1 MAHSSRSKRAALRP
15 PSHPLSPGIKHPR
28 GAGAEGVFP
37 YPREY
42 RLPAHER
49 GNGEL
54 LDPRPRCTNYRHY
67 GAYFS
72 VFLNKPLRK
81 ALHLGLSLPYTVDMS
96 STRPHLKRVTTVGA
110 VLGVFALGSLGLYTA
125 EGSSTPNASAAT
137 AHALHPDSSALA
149 STGPAASASESPS
162 AEPTPETVA
171 QQMDR
176 VAQEAFGAEGAHP
189 VGETQKP
196 FTASP
201 DAADVTVQQ
210 YQGGVVMHTTAHG
223 AVAMHSGVY
232 SHWWK
237 QREYSDFAG
246 LEGLPTGWRS
256 ENGIIY
262 TTFEKAELYWDTAMN
277 VPRSTAVLGTQ
288 DALVIGDSQV
298 LPTSWV
304 GLGLSGAGFTSHMF
318 RCGGVGFVASR
329 PGTCPSYYQGVIESV
344 WALPGGT
351 PGVIYLDASGND
363 MYVNE
368 DEMKATEQTQDRQT
382 RVIQQLQRMYPSSK
396 IVLGGV
402 VSMSESAAPDP
413 QKAHKRHTA
422 NEAAKV
428 VAQHTG
434 VLFMDTSDWL
444 TLYLAEGDMA
454 DSLHLKDET
463 QYKMAAPFAARMREL
478 LAS

>member
-1 MAHSSRSKRAALRP
+1 M
-15 PSHPLSPGIKHPR
+15 
-28 GAGAEGVFP
+28 F
-37 YPREY
+37 
-42 RLPAHER
+42 
-49 GNGEL
+49 
-54 LDPRPRCTNYRHY
+54 LD
-67 GAYFS
+67 
-72 VFLNKPLRK
+72 KPLRK

-110 VLGVFALGSLGLYTA
+110 VLGVFVLGSLGLYAA
-125 EGSSTPNASAAT
+125 EGSSAPDASAAT
-137 AHALHPDSSALA
+137 AHALHPDSSART

-196 FTASP
+196 FIASP

-277 VPRSTAVLGTQ
+277 VPRSTAVLGAQ

-304 GLGLSGAGFTSHMF
+304 GLGLSEAGFTSHMF

-329 PGTCPSYYQGVIESV
+329 PGTCPSYYQGVMESV

-454 DSLHLKDET
+454 DGLHLKDET

>member
-1 MAHSSRSKRAALRP
+1 MPGRRGCFRARDMPERASA
-15 PSHPLSPGIKHPR
+15 PSTEPGN
-28 GAGAEGVFP
+28 GAGTEGVRIR
-37 YPREY
+37 RE
-42 RLPAHER
+42 PEPEH
-49 GNGEL
+49 
-54 LDPRPRCTNYRHY
+54 TNYRHS

-72 VFLNKPLRK
+72 VFLIKPLGK
-81 ALHLGLSLPYTVDMS
+81 ALHLGLNLPYTVGMS
-96 STRPHLKRVTTVGA
+96 STRPHFKRVTTVGA
-110 VLGVFALGSLGLYTA
+110 VLGVFALGSLGLYA
-125 EGSSTPNASAAT
+125 VEGSSTPNASAAT
-137 AHALHPDSSALA
+137 AQALNPESPVVA
-149 STGPAASASESPS
+149 STDPVASPTESPS

-189 VGETQKP
+189 VGEVQKP
-196 FTASP
+196 FTTSQ

-210 YQGGVVMHTTAHG
+210 YQGGVVMHTAAHG

-232 SHWWK
+232 AHWWK

-256 ENGIIY
+256 ESGIIY

-277 VPRSTAVLGTQ
+277 VPRSTTTLGAQ

-304 GLGLSGAGFTSHMF
+304 GLGLSEAGFTSQMF

-329 PGTCPSYYQGVIESV
+329 PGACPSYYQGVMESV
-344 WALPGGT
+344 WAPPGGA

-363 MYVNE
+363 MYVDE
-368 DEMKATEQTQDRQT
+368 DEAKATEQTQDRQT

-428 VAQHTG
+428 VAQQTG

-454 DSLHLKDET
+454 DGLHLKDET
-463 QYKMAAPFAARMREL
+463 QYKMAAPFAARIREL

>member
-1 MAHSSRSKRAALRP
+1 M
-15 PSHPLSPGIKHPR
+15 
-28 GAGAEGVFP
+28 FP

-67 GAYFS
+67 GTYFS

-149 STGPAASASESPS
+149 STGPAASASESPT

-246 LEGLPTGWRS
+246 LEGLPTGWHS

-277 VPRSTAVLGTQ
+277 VPRSTAVLGAQ

-304 GLGLSGAGFTSHMF
+304 GLGLSEAGFTSHMF

-329 PGTCPSYYQGVIESV
+329 PGTCPSYYQGVMESV

-454 DSLHLKDET
+454 DGLHLKDET

>member
-1 MAHSSRSKRAALRP
+1 MPERSST
-15 PSHPLSPGIKHPR
+15 PGAEPGN
-28 GAGAEGVFP
+28 GAGAEGIRIGKEP
-37 YPREY
+37 KPG
-42 RLPAHER
+42 H
-49 GNGEL
+49 
-54 LDPRPRCTNYRHY
+54 TNYRHS

-72 VFLNKPLRK
+72 VFLLKPLGK
-81 ALHLGLSLPYTVDMS
+81 ALHLGLDLPYTVGMS
-96 STRPHLKRVTTVGA
+96 STRPHFKRVTTVGA
-110 VLGVFALGSLGLYTA
+110 VLGVFALGSLGLYA
-125 EGSSTPNASAAT
+125 VEGSSTPNASAAT
-137 AHALHPDSSALA
+137 AHALNPESPVVA
-149 STGPAASASESPS
+149 STDPVASPTESPS

-189 VGETQKP
+189 VGEAQKP
-196 FTASP
+196 FTTSQ

-210 YQGGVVMHTTAHG
+210 YQGGVVMHTATHG
-223 AVAMHSGVY
+223 AVAMHTGVY
-232 SHWWK
+232 AHWWK

-277 VPRSTAVLGTQ
+277 VPRSTTALGAQ

-304 GLGLSGAGFTSHMF
+304 GLGLSEAGFTSHMF

-329 PGTCPSYYQGVIESV
+329 PGACPSYYQGVMESV
-344 WALPGGT
+344 WALPGGA

-363 MYVNE
+363 MYVDE
-368 DEMKATEQTQDRQT
+368 DEAKATEQTQDRQT

-428 VAQHTG
+428 VAQQTG

-454 DSLHLKDET
+454 DGLHLKDET
-463 QYKMAAPFAARMREL
+463 QYKMAAPFAARIREL

>member
-1 MAHSSRSKRAALRP
+1 
-15 PSHPLSPGIKHPR
+15 
-28 GAGAEGVFP
+28 
-37 YPREY
+37 
-42 RLPAHER
+42 
-49 GNGEL
+49 
-54 LDPRPRCTNYRHY
+54 
-67 GAYFS
+67 
-72 VFLNKPLRK
+72 
-81 ALHLGLSLPYTVDMS
+81 MS

-110 VLGVFALGSLGLYTA
+110 VLGVFALGSLGLYAA
-125 EGSSTPNASAAT
+125 EGSSTPDASAAT

-149 STGPAASASESPS
+149 STGPAASLSESPS

-277 VPRSTAVLGTQ
+277 VPRSTAVLGAQ

-304 GLGLSGAGFTSHMF
+304 GLGLSEAGFASHMF

-329 PGTCPSYYQGVIESV
+329 PGTCPSYYQGVMESV
-344 WALPGGT
+344 WALPGGA

-428 VAQHTG
+428 VAQQTG

-454 DSLHLKDET
+454 DGLHLKDET
-463 QYKMAAPFAARMREL
+463 QYKMAAPFAARIREL